1 MSKQFTLQLNSPKVA
16 SLTLGTPS
24 AQTRL
29 DPSKGITPR
38 AKALVDTTE
47 HWMQKRQYI
56 PARGEII
63 VYSDRNIIDDK
74 YYPGVKIG
82 DGSAYVVDLPFVGDD
97 IAYQILA
104 ELRIHIEDLNLH
116 VTADEKAFWNNKLNS
131 IVIDV
136 NLIFKRN

>member
-63 VYSDRNIIDDK
+63 VYSDRNIIDGT
-74 YYPGVKIG
+74 YYAGVKIG
-82 DGSAYVVDLPFVGDD
+82 DGTTFVVDLPFVGDD
-97 IAYQILA
+97 IAMQIMDDLTA
-104 ELRIHIEDLNLH
+104 HINDTSVHVTIEDRESW
-116 VTADEKAFWNNKLNS
+116 DNKLNCE
-131 IVIDV
+131 IDDETLV
-136 NLIFKRN
+136 LNRL

>member
-1 MSKQFTLQLNSPKVA
+1 MKKQFTLQLNSPKVA
-16 SLTLGTPS
+16 SLTLGESSSPIC
-24 AQTRL
+24 L
-29 DPSKGITPR
+29 DSSKSVQPR
-38 AKALVDTTE
+38 ARALVDTTE

-82 DGSAYVVDLPFVGDD
+82 DGGAYLIDLPFVGDD

-104 ELRIHIEDLNLH
+104 EFHIHTEDMNIH
-116 VTADEKAFWNNKLNS
+116 VTTEEKDFWNNKLNLV
-131 IVIDV
+131 VIGD
-136 NLIFKRN
+136 NLIFNRS